1 MQSVSICMAKKLE
14 KSLKLIFDDTID
26 QQSHLK
32 QANILKQLARGKG
45 VFIRAIYIPAHQIL

>member
-1 MQSVSICMAKKLE
+1 MAKKLE
-14 KSLKLIFDDTID
+14 KSLKLIFDDTLD

-32 QANILKQLARGKG
+32 QANILKQLARGQG